1 MSIRAAL
8 MFDSGDIGERPMT
21 KFANNAIAAFA
32 AVFIASASIAGIV
45 HVPQAE
51 GAMIASAPIAILA

>member
-1 MSIRAAL
+1 MSN
-8 MFDSGDIGERPMT
+8 
-21 KFANNAIAAFA
+21 FANHAIASFA
-32 AVFIASASIAGIV
+32 AVFIATASIAGIV